1 MQLRPLSA
9 RAGATV
15 AYPVPLGWSRRAF
28 PQGVL
33 GPLLLAPALL
43 YVSVLLIVPTFE
55 MLSASLQTQD
65 VAGTIGPPLT
75 LQHFIRLIQVPL
87 YRDVLVVTLRIS
99 LITALLAAA
108 IGFPAAMVIARGRPS
123 AARCLNIII
132 VMPLVVSIVVRA
144 YGWQLILANG
154 PNGVLNV
161 IGSWLGFGRV
171 SVHLL
176 YTEAAVVIGSLHVF
190 LAMMVLPLA
199 SSLARIPRQLEDAAQ
214 TLGASSVRIFWKVTL
229 PLSLPG
235 LSVGLTLVFTLT
247 ASSFVLPAILGGSKS
262 QMLGQLLEQ
271 QATAVFDWPFSAA
284 IAIVMVT
291 VIFGVNALSLWFIK
305 RQLSAGAVGAGP

>member
-1 MQLRPLSA
+1 MRASF
-9 RAGATV
+9 RAGRASATL
-15 AYPVPLGWSRRAF
+15 AAPAFLAKWPRAF
-28 PQGVL
+28 LREFV
-33 GPLLLAPALL
+33 GPLMLAPAVL
-43 YVSVLLIVPTFE
+43 YVSVLLVVPTLE
-55 MLSASLQTQD
+55 MLSASVQTQD
-65 VAGTIGPPLT
+65 VGGLIGPPLT
-75 LQHFIRLIQVPL
+75 LRHFVRLIQVPL
-87 YRDVLVVTLRIS
+87 YREVLIATLRIS
-99 LITALLAAA
+99 LVTAVLSVLIA
-108 IGFPAAMVIARGRPS
+108 FPVAMVIARGRP
-123 AARCLNIII
+123 AVARCVNIII

-154 PNGVLNV
+154 PNGVLNT
-161 IGSWLGFGRV
+161 IGSWLGFGRI
-171 SVHLL
+171 SVRLL

-199 SSLARIPRQLEDAAQ
+199 SSLTRIPRQLEEVAR
-214 TLGASSVRIFWKVTL
+214 TLGASSLRIFWKVIL

-271 QATAVFDWPFSAA
+271 QAAAVFDWPFSAA
-284 IAIVMVT
+284 IAIVMVA

-305 RQLSAGAVGAGP
+305 RQLSAGGMGART